1 MLLYIDM
8 VNALLHHENLCN
20 SIVSKPKTSKE
31 NPKRIVR
38 ESKTL
43 PLNRIRSE
51 YANVPSAARQTI
63 NYNGNKRRLFTFY
76 HFPIHIRFHPV
87 AKIHNLDVPFSFFGA
102 EENLCIFGVWEF
114 CHLLPE
120 LLLLVENNKK
130 LKVLNFL
137 VQY

>member
-1 MLLYIDM
+1 MPCYIM
-8 VNALLHHENLCN
+8 KACVTQ
-20 SIVSKPKTSKE
+20 SVSKPKPRK
-31 NPKRIVR
+31 KIAR

-120 LLLLVENNKK
+120 LLLLVENTEKS
-130 LKVLNFL
+130 
-137 VQY
+137 